1 MILRVGLTG
10 GIGSGKSSVARLLAA
25 RGCAVIDSDQIVRD
39 LYRPGQQGWE
49 KVVETWGREILTP
62 EGEID
67 RPRLSAAALATADGA
82 AKLNS
87 LIHPLVIAQQ
97 QKWLSQLE
105 SGGEPRIAVIEAT
118 LLLESGGRER
128 CHRIVVVVAGE
139 ELQIR
144 RAVLRGLPESEVRKR
159 MARQLRDEERE
170 ALADYV
176 IRNDRE
182 LAELEREVDQLM
194 PKLERDLSMLS
205 AK

>member
-159 MARQLRDEERE
+159 MARQLRDGERE